1 MNALKYECGYFS
13 EGYCTIFFYIVYF
26 MYLLYILCIG
36 SCDCYWNNA
45 EEMMCVIST
54 DLLAILE
61 QTWKKKNSWLPPA
74 RWKHTNARMRLCRW
88 CVVLIGHKQT
98 EECRRKPFFKE
109 SRISSS
115 YYTRYEECITLFGLT
130 LVACD
135 NVVIFKTT
143 CMCFFFFSFFFLP
156 VLEVCGCNWELLS
169 ELGAVGSLCFHSTLT
184 TARY

>member
-61 QTWKKKNSWLPPA
+61 QTWKKKLLTSSC
-74 RWKHTNARMRLCRW
+74 KMETY
-88 CVVLIGHKQT
+88 K
-98 EECRRKPFFKE
+98 RKNV
-109 SRISSS
+109 
-115 YYTRYEECITLFGLT
+115 TLQM
-130 LVACD
+130 
-135 NVVIFKTT
+135 
-143 CMCFFFFSFFFLP
+143 MCG
-156 VLEVCGCNWELLS
+156 VNR
-169 ELGAVGSLCFHSTLT
+169 T
-184 TARY
+184 